1 MKKRILFGLSIIFI
15 CLFIYP
21 SLASAADIGQIKLL
35 PPELGKGKSL
45 MQALKDRQ
53 SRRNFGTEELPLQTL
68 SSLLWAANG
77 MNRPDMQHK
86 TAPSAMNMQEID
98 IYVAKKDGLYLFD
111 AENFILKPILAENIM
126 ALTGKQAFV
135 EEAPI
140 NLIFVADF
148 SKMSRASDA
157 EKDFYAG
164 VDTGYISQNVY
175 LFCASEDL
183 ATVVRGWIDKP
194 ALANAMNL
202 RPDQKVIL
210 AQTVGYPKK

>member
-98 IYVAKKDGLYLFD
+98 IYVAKKDGIYLFD